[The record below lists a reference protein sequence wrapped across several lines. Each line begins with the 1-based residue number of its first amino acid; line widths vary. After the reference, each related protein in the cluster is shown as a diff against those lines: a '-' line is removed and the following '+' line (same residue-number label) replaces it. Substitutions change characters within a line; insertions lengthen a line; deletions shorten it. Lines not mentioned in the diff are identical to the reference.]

1 MIATALAVA
10 HELAGGRAVVVDL
23 DPQGSATAWGAL
35 READRPV
42 VVAAQARRLQLVLDA
57 ARDGG
62 ADLVVI
68 DTPPALVDAAL
79 AAARVADLVV
89 VPCRPALADLHA
101 IMGSLGVCRDAG
113 TRAAVVVNA
122 APPAGALVDQART
135 ALADQGAEVAAGDH
149 RPAYRACPCV
159 RGGADGRGVRACR
172 EGGAGDRGAVRLAY
186 RPKGDAMKQN
196 EIDLS
201 AALNRAAGGT
211 STRPAPTAAA
221 DRKVLLVRLDPDTM
235 RRLKH
240 LAVDRDC
247 TLQALAAEA
256 IDLLFERYE
265 G

>member
-1 MIATALAVA
+1 MLTPQPRLVLSTDRNRIRTIALVARKGGSGKSTFATALAVA

-79 AAARVADLVV
+79 AAARVADLVLI
-89 VPCRPALADLHA
+89 PCRPALADLHA

-135 ALADQGAEVAAGDH
+135 ALADHGAEVAPVTIGQRIAH
-149 RPAYRACPCV
+149 
-159 RGGADGRGVRACR
+159 VRAFA
-172 EGGAGDRGAVRLAY
+172 AGLTAAEFEPAGKAA
-186 RPKGDAMKQN
+186 Q
-196 EIDLS
+196 EI
-201 AALNRAAGGT
+201 AALYDWLTDPGGT
-211 STRPAPTAAA
+211 P
-221 DRKVLLVRLDPDTM
+221 
-235 RRLKH
+235 
-240 LAVDRDC
+240 
-247 TLQALAAEA
+247 
-256 IDLLFERYE
+256 
-265 G
+265 